1 MHRYGYTALRSWG
14 IGEARAILWMPLC
27 GLSLCVVMLL
37 WPPSSLA
44 GPEKAFSAYA
54 TICKHDME
62 KLYKTVEDLYRLDLT
77 VNETTQA
84 SVRGSAQKFLE
95 KSLPQF
101 KEKCGPLEANSVR
114 DLENGKY
121 FRSVA
126 AKREKDK
133 KAHNRIRKS
142 TAGATGP
149 EDNDFEDLEIQR

>member
-1 MHRYGYTALRSWG
+1 M
-14 IGEARAILWMPLC
+14 AILRMPLC

-54 TICKHDME
+54 TICKDDMQ
-62 KLYKTVEDLYRLDLT
+62 KLYKTVELLYPIDL
-77 VNETTQA
+77 VINETKQA
-84 SVRGSAQKFLE
+84 SVPGSAQKFLE
-95 KSLPQF
+95 DSLPRF

-126 AKREKDK
+126 AKRDKDK
-133 KAHNRIRKS
+133 KAISRIRKS
-142 TAGATGP
+142 AGATVL